1 LGPDAKI
8 ELRQRHPDADSPFF
22 VKRMSWSW
30 FSAELVRIQP
40 TELEFRVNGDAAYL
54 ALHDYVRSDG
64 ETTINGESRSTL
76 TDARGKMTFVPLG
89 SSAEGWNCFKRRVSS
104 AMAIH
109 LAPPA
114 SGHDAND
121 ISKIPPALYFENANL
136 RATLEKFRSVVDG
149 SGIDDHAYAETL
161 GLLLLWELRHAA
173 DPHDPRLKPVRG
185 GLTGHQ
191 LKRIKEFVD
200 AHVSKEIGISELA
213 GLIGLSQFH
222 FIRAFK
228 HSVGLSPY
236 QYVLS
241 ERISAA
247 KEMLS
252 ERDLSIADV
261 ALAVGFSGAS
271 QLNRVFRKL
280 IGVTP
285 TAFRR
290 ENGLR

>member
-1 LGPDAKI
+1 MT
-8 ELRQRHPDADSPFF
+8 
-22 VKRMSWSW
+22 MS
-30 FSAELVRIQP
+30 I
-40 TELEFRVNGDAAYL
+40 
-54 ALHDYVRSDG
+54 
-64 ETTINGESRSTL
+64 
-76 TDARGKMTFVPLG
+76 G
-89 SSAEGWNCFKRRVSS
+89 SSVEGWYCFKLPVSS
-104 AMAIH
+104 AIAVH
-109 LAPPA
+109 LIPPA
-114 SGHDAND
+114 SNHDLTD
-121 ISKIPPALYFENANL
+121 ISKIPPSLYFENDNL
-136 RATLEKFRSVVDG
+136 KSTLQKLRSVVDG

-173 DPHDPRLKPVRG
+173 NPNDLRLKPVRG

-191 LKRIKEFVD
+191 LRRIKEFVD
-200 AHVSKEIGISELA
+200 VHVSKEIGISELA
-213 GLIGLSQFH
+213 GLIGLSPFH